1 MLIGR
6 IRVSGEMGSFPLLL
20 SVPIDRIRAYGFLA
34 GREVKDAGVGNIG
47 LEDRKYAQ
55 RALHIAMTSLTCFT

>member
-1 MLIGR
+1 M
-6 IRVSGEMGSFPLLL
+6 
-20 SVPIDRIRAYGFLA
+20 PIDRIRAYGFLA

-55 RALHIAMTSLTCFT
+55 RALHIAMTALTCFT